1 MTILILKRNNDAI
14 GYYSS
19 IETLKQGII
28 DILKN
33 WEWYVTDIL
42 IENDQINISFNAET
56 DGVLK
61 HYEEDRMSSWYFDEV
76 TVI

>member
-56 DGVLK
+56 DGILT
-61 HYEEDRMSSWYFDEV
+61 HYKEDRMGSWYFDEV

>member
-61 HYEEDRMSSWYFDEV
+61 HYEEDRMSSWHFDEV

>member
-33 WEWYVTDIL
+33 WEWNVTDIL
-42 IENDQINISFNAET
+42 IENDQINVSFNAVT

-61 HYEEDRMSSWYFDEV
+61 HYEEDTMGSWHFDEV

>member
-1 MTILILKRNNDAI
+1 MIVFILKRNNDSI

-28 DILKN
+28 DILRN
-33 WEWYVTDIL
+33 WEWNVTDIL
-42 IENDQINISFNAET
+42 IENDQISISFNAET
-56 DGVLK
+56 DGVIK
-61 HYEEDRMSSWYFDEV
+61 FYEEDTTGSWHFDEV

>member
-1 MTILILKRNNDAI
+1 MTILILKRNNDSI

-28 DILKN
+28 DILN
-33 WEWYVTDIL
+33 RWEWNVTDIL
-42 IENDQINISFNAET
+42 IENDQIIISYNAET
-56 DGVLK
+56 DGIIK
-61 HYEEDRMSSWYFDEV
+61 SYEDTDSWYFDEV

>member
-19 IETLKQGII
+19 IETLKQGVI

-33 WEWYVTDIL
+33 WEWLVTDIL
-42 IENDQINISFNAET
+42 IENEQINVSFNAET

-61 HYEEDRMSSWYFDEV
+61 HYEEDPYGSWHFDEV

>member
-1 MTILILKRNNDAI
+1 MTILILKRNNDTIA
-14 GYYSS
+14 YYSS

-28 DILKN
+28 DTLKN
-33 WEWYVTDIL
+33 WGWNVTDIL
-42 IENDQINISFNAET
+42 IEDNQINVSFNAET

-61 HYEEDRMSSWYFDEV
+61 SYEEDTTGSWHFDEA